1 MTYNL
6 HNALDAQS
14 ARTRLDALIKKGCF
28 IELTEKKP
36 KRSLQ
41 QNSYLHICLSYFACQ
56 VGESLEYVKRYY
68 YKYYCN
74 KDIFLRTKM
83 DKLTGQATTY
93 LRSSADLDTKEMTD
107 SIERF
112 RNWANSDDVGIYIP
126 EPNEQEC
133 VMQMQIEVERNKQ
146 WLK

>member
-36 KRSLQ
+36 KRSLR
-41 QNSYLHICLSYFACQ
+41 QNNYLHLILSYFACRK
-56 VGESLEYVKRYY
+56 GETLEYVKRYY
-68 YKYYCN
+68 YKFYCN
-74 KDIFLRTKM
+74 KDIFLIKKT
-83 DKLTGQATTY
+83 DNITGEETTR
-93 LRSSADLDTKEMTD
+93 LRSSADLTTEEMTI

-112 RNWANSDDVGIYIP
+112 RNWAAAEAGEYIP
-126 EPNEQEC
+126 EPNEQEM
-133 VMQMQIEVERNKQ
+133 VMQMHIEVERNKQ
-146 WLK
+146 YL